1 MKTSSSRH
9 KKGCNC
15 KKSKC
20 SKKYCECFQVCINI
34 PGSISA
40 KEFLKKYCS
49 FSFLVWMKLISHSI
63 FDIDVMIIFT
73 FELKRKKQPDLFN

>member
-1 MKTSSSRH
+1 MFSGLYH
-9 KKGCNC
+9 
-15 KKSKC
+15 
-20 SKKYCECFQVCINI
+20 I

-40 KEFLKKYCS
+40 KEFLKKFCS

-63 FDIDVMIIFT
+63 FDIDVMIIFA